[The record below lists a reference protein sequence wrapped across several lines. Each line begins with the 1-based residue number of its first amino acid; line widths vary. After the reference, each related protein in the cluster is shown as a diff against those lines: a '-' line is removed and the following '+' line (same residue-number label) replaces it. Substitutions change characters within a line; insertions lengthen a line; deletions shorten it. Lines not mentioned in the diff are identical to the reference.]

1 MDLQGAADQLYAISP
16 DDFVAQRTALVA
28 EARAAK
34 DRALAKEIGQLR
46 RPTRS
51 AWLVN
56 ILARA
61 EPERVTELLELGT
74 ALQQAQQRMAG
85 DDLRR
90 LSKERRTMI
99 DSLARRAGELGAEQ
113 EYAATDAAIQEVSQT
128 LQAAL
133 GDPAVADLV
142 RAGRI
147 PQAVSYGGFGPADLT
162 SALAASLPAAEPKT
176 TPAKAT
182 PAADKDT
189 APEEEPPDSAEVRAA
204 EQEATTK
211 RQAAEEAAEASA
223 EAESAAEA
231 ATTRADELADEVES
245 LRARLREA
253 EDQERTAREEA
264 RTARKRSMELR
275 REAAAAAQDASAA
288 QSRLDQLRDS

>member
-34 DRALAKEIGQLR
+34 DRGLAKEIGQLR

-90 LSKERRTMI
+90 LSKERRTLI
-99 DSLARRAGELGAEQ
+99 DSLSRRAGELGAEQ

-133 GDPAVADLV
+133 GDPDVADLV
-142 RAGRI
+142 QAGRI

-162 SALAASLPAAEPKT
+162 SALAASLPAAEPETKPEKMAP
-176 TPAKAT
+176 TPSEES
-182 PAADKDT
+182 PPEEPPKDT
-189 APEEEPPDSAEVRAA
+189 AEVKAA
-204 EQEATTK
+204 EQEAAAK
-211 RQAAEEAAEASA
+211 RQAAEEAAEAST

-231 ATTRADELADEVES
+231 ATTRSDELADEVES
-245 LRARLREA
+245 LRTRLREA

-288 QSRLDQLRDS
+288 QSRLDQLRNP

>member
-28 EARAAK
+28 EARAAM
-34 DRALAKEIGQLR
+34 DRSLAKEIGQLR

-61 EPERVTELLELGT
+61 EPERVTELLELGS
-74 ALQQAQQRMAG
+74 ALQRAQQRMAG
-85 DDLRR
+85 DELRR

-99 DSLARRAGELGAEQ
+99 DSLSRRAGELGAEQ

-133 GDPAVADLV
+133 GDPAVAGLV
-142 RAGRI
+142 RAGRVTA
-147 PQAVSYGGFGPADLT
+147 AVSYGGFGPADLT
-162 SALAASLPAAEPKT
+162 SALAASLPAAEPEAE
-176 TPAKAT
+176 PAK
-182 PAADKDT
+182 PAPASEEDS
-189 APEEEPPDSAEVRAA
+189 PPEEPPPDTAEVKAA
-204 EQEATTK
+204 EQDAAAK
-211 RQAAEEAAEASA
+211 RQVAEAAAEAAA

-231 ATTRADELADEVES
+231 ATTRSDALADEVES
-245 LRARLREA
+245 LRSRLREA
-253 EDQERTAREEA
+253 EDQERTAREAA

-275 REAAAAAQDASAA
+275 REAAAAAQDASSAA
-288 QSRLDQLRDS
+288 ARLDQLRDS

>member
-1 MDLQGAADQLYAISP
+1 MDLEGAADQLYAISP

-34 DRALAKEIGQLR
+34 DRVLAKEIGQLR

-56 ILARA
+56 VLSRA
-61 EPERVTELLELGT
+61 EPERITELLELGT

-90 LSKERRTMI
+90 LSKQRRSMI
-99 DSLARRAGELGAEQ
+99 DSLSRRARELGAEQ
-113 EYAATDAAIQEVSQT
+113 DYAATDAAIQEVSQT

-133 GDPAVADLV
+133 GDPSVADLV
-142 RAGRI
+142 RAGRVH
-147 PQAVSYGGFGPADLT
+147 QAVSYGGFGPSDLA

-176 TPAKAT
+176 KPPKAAPDSDEESAPAT
-182 PAADKDT
+182 PQPDT
-189 APEEEPPDSAEVRAA
+189 AEIQAA
-204 EQEATTK
+204 EQETAAK
-211 RQAAEEAAEASA
+211 RQAAEDAAEAAA
-223 EAESAAEA
+223 EAESTAEA
-231 ATTRADELADEVES
+231 ATTRSDELADEVES
-245 LRARLREA
+245 LRTRLRDA
-253 EDQERTAREEA
+253 EEQERTAREEA

-288 QSRLDQLRDS
+288 TARLDQLRDS